1 MIKQCS
7 GSKYIEY
14 VKKNNFKDNKKI
26 MAPEEIKVSWV
37 SERWIFVFNL
47 TPFASNLSYV
57 YLLYVDLDPY
67 SEYEYGSTKL
77 LNTNLIWIRIHNT
90 AENYYILIMHSS
102 IYLYNLKCL
111 LQPDQPKGVFVS
123 YSFYFLWTVYST
135 TNICQSAL
143 QSCSWQY
150 SKCCSRSVCC
160 VWGGGA

>member
-1 MIKQCS
+1 MIKQCC

-90 AENYYILIMHSS
+90 GENMIVFY
-102 IYLYNLKCL
+102 
-111 LQPDQPKGVFVS
+111 PK
-123 YSFYFLWTVYST
+123 
-135 TNICQSAL
+135 N
-143 QSCSWQY
+143 
-150 SKCCSRSVCC
+150 
-160 VWGGGA
+160 